1 MLGIL
6 LVRLEER
13 AFKFL
18 LFDSKFCV
26 LSTLYCFP
34 EWCWSATV
42 IAFMIY
48 SWWFSIITFLSW
60 HMLRSVFLCKL
71 LISDRC
77 WQDSRG
83 PPRLREELSRTAA
96 AAAKSLQSCPTVWPH
111 RRQPTRLPRPWDSPG
126 KNTGVG
132 CHCLLLRAAGLVD
145 KRGVSCWCLTQQK
158 HGWIW
163 ADRMLSREFVM
174 PG

>member
-83 PPRLREELSRTAA
+83 PPRLREELSRAAA

-111 RRQPTRLPRPWDSPG
+111 RQQPTRLPRPWDSPG

-145 KRGVSCWCLTQQK
+145 KRGVSCWCPSQQK

>member
-18 LFDSKFCV
+18 LFNSKFCV

-34 EWCWSATV
+34 EWCWSATA
-42 IAFMIY
+42 IAIMIY
-48 SWWFSIITFLSW
+48 SWWFPIITFPSW
-60 HMLRSVFLCKL
+60 LMLGRVFLCKL

-83 PPRLREELSRTAA
+83 PPRLREEL
-96 AAAKSLQSCPTVWPH
+96 
-111 RRQPTRLPRPWDSPG
+111 
-126 KNTGVG
+126 
-132 CHCLLLRAAGLVD
+132 LRADGLVD

-163 ADRMLSREFVM
+163 ADRMLSREFGM
-174 PG
+174 PRQWQTVHWKRPALMVSQEDIIFITIGNELWLENKNNRVSG